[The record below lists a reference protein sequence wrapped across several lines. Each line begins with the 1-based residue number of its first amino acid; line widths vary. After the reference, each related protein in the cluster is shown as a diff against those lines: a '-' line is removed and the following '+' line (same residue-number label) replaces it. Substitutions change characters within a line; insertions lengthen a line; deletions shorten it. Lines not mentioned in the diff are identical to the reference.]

1 MKISAVQFICAVF
14 LSLSCAVHAEHRKI
28 DVVTMYNGDRVTGEI
43 ISLFAGI
50 LEYDTDS
57 MNTIKI
63 EWQEISRIESEYYY
77 EIRLS
82 NSDRYYGSVVSADR
96 PGLLRVED
104 LDGTHDI
111 EWLDVVE
118 IRPIEEKFSDRID
131 LYFSAGYNYT
141 KASSVAQTTFNT
153 TISYEN
159 ELSRNVFTGR
169 TVLTD
174 TNEDDTSSTK
184 LDLSRR
190 TWSDRE
196 KLFRVL
202 FANYESNDELGLDKR
217 LSGGIGWGRYP
228 IDNSRIRFGVSGGVQ
243 ILTEKITDGLTTTKD
258 ESTELFLNGEFAAW
272 DFNTPEMDIQIN
284 ATLYPS
290 LSNAGRIRGD
300 TDIRI
305 RWELVKDLFWDLT
318 AYGVYDS
325 DAESENEFDYGLST
339 GLGWQY

>member
-1 MKISAVQFICAVF
+1 MKISAVQLICAVF

-43 ISLFAGI
+43 ISLFGGI
-50 LEYDTDS
+50 LEYNTDS
-57 MNTIKI
+57 MNTLKI
-63 EWQEISRIESEYYY
+63 EWQEIARIESEYYY
-77 EIRLS
+77 QIRLS
-82 NSDRYYGSVVSADR
+82 NSERYYGSVVSADR

-104 LDGTHDI
+104 LDGIHDI

-118 IRPIEEKFSDRID
+118 IRPIEDKISERID

-153 TISYEN
+153 TIGYEN
-159 ELSRNVFTGR
+159 ERSRNEFTGR

-190 TWSDRE
+190 TWTDRE
-196 KLFRVL
+196 KVFRVL
-202 FANYESNDELGLDKR
+202 FANYESNDGLGLDKR
-217 LSGGIGWGRYP
+217 IAGGLGLGRYP
-228 IDNSRIRFGVSGGVQ
+228 IDNNRMRFGVAAGAQ
-243 ILTEKITDGLTTTKD
+243 ILSEKSTDGVTD
-258 ESTELFLNGEFAAW
+258 QSTELFINGEFAAW
-272 DFNTPEMDIQIN
+272 DFKTPEMDIQIS
-284 ATLYPS
+284 ATIYPS
-290 LSNAGRIRGD
+290 LTNSDRIRGD

-305 RWELVKDLFWDLT
+305 RWELVRDLFFDMT

-325 DAESENEFDYGLST
+325 EAESENEFDYGIST
-339 GLGWQY
+339 GLGWKY

>member
-1 MKISAVQFICAVF
+1 MKISAVQLICTVL

-43 ISLFAGI
+43 ISLFGGI

-82 NSDRYYGSVVSADR
+82 NSDRFYGSVVSAER

-131 LYFSAGYNYT
+131 LYLSAGYNYT
-141 KASSVAQTTFNT
+141 KASSVAQTTFNS

-159 ELSRNVFTGR
+159 ERSRSAFTGR
-169 TVLTD
+169 VVVTD

-190 TWSDRE
+190 TWTDRE
-196 KLFRVL
+196 KLFRVM

-217 LSGGIGWGRYP
+217 IAVGLGWGRYL
-228 IDNSRIRFGVSGGVQ
+228 IDNNRMRFGVAGGAQVLAEQTNGGVN
-243 ILTEKITDGLTTTKD
+243 D

-272 DFNTPEMDIQIN
+272 KFNTPEMDILIN

-290 LSNAGRIRGD
+290 LSNAGRVRGD

-305 RWELVKDLFWDLT
+305 RWELVKDLFWDVT

-325 DAESENEFDYGLST
+325 DAESENQFDYGLST
-339 GLGWQY
+339 GLGWKY